1 MNAAAFIMCGGL
13 FADNDPS
20 LDHVR
25 GAMAALAHAR
35 RSGLPVLAVVS
46 RRSSRTDGV
55 QFLTELG
62 LINQVLDP
70 TSQAQSITT
79 ESGQRILLRAGS
91 SASRSVE
98 ASDTNIAI
106 VPFGVDTTE
115 PLDYATHADLIVDA
129 RSSWPSFDL
138 DGIPSIVKP
147 GHAAPSTNGESVSGF
162 TLIDMQNRGISNAT
176 FVEIE
181 AIRSLQI
188 PIDCNNLG
196 KEKLA
201 SRITHAIAP
210 SVGETDLL
218 HLVLSGSVSRD
229 NWHTVNPKKLITS
242 AAAVGTL
249 ICLDLSNLLVDRL
262 PSARKDRS
270 SFLVHARRVAD
281 AMSASTDEISEQH
294 AISSART
301 HVSSTTRAHDAL
313 EVTS

>member
-25 GAMAALAHAR
+25 GAMAALAPAR
-35 RSGLPVLAVVS
+35 RSDLPVLAVVS

-91 SASRSVE
+91 SASQSLE

-115 PLDYATHADLIVDA
+115 PLDYAIHADLIVDA
-129 RSSWPSFDL
+129 RSSWPNFDL
-138 DGIPSIVKP
+138 DGMPSIVKP
-147 GHAAPSTNGESVSGF
+147 GHAAPSINGGSVSGF
-162 TLIDMQNRGISNAT
+162 ALIDVQNRGISNAA

-181 AIRSLQI
+181 AVQSLQI
-188 PIDCNNLG
+188 PIDCNDLG
-196 KEKLA
+196 KEQLA

-210 SVGETDLL
+210 SVGKTDLL

-229 NWHTVNPKKLITS
+229 NWHTVNHKKLITS

-249 ICLDLSNLLVDRL
+249 ICLDLSSLLVDRP

-270 SFLVHARRVAD
+270 SFLVHARRIAD
-281 AMSASTDEISEQH
+281 AMSASTDESSEQH

-301 HVSSTTRAHDAL
+301 QVSSTTRAHDAL
-313 EVTS
+313 DVTS